1 MSKTLKTKRKILALL
16 KGKDMTIT
24 GLSAALGLSN
34 ATVSQHIEEL
44 SRAGTIE
51 RVENEH
57 FRKLKYYRIRE
68 TESPPIANYAKYLIA
83 TVIVLAVALE
93 FYFYSLTP
101 IPHQP
106 ANGAMAVRAGVNNST
121 YGQYAPGVIASE
133 AVPGSFP
140 ASVAN
145 VLNASGADGFN
156 FTQQMFVSNSS
167 SGCVLA
173 RISAC
178 DNNAPSQFACLNSG
192 YYQAYLGQRQAAF
205 SKQPQVCP
213 QYLLAGTLSCV
224 SSGGYCEVNLSN
236 YVNPGGPCM
245 DTNGQLC
252 GAGTPSEAWTFWGQT
267 GPFGLPLWEWAAI
280 LAALAIIAVVWAY
293 LSLRAK
299 GRAGR

>member
-1 MSKTLKTKRKILALL
+1 MSKTLETKRKILALL

-156 FTQQMFVSNSS
+156 FTHRAPAIPPAAAYRRCRAPRSS
-167 SGCVLA
+167 RECPAAPVPA
-173 RISAC
+173 PAATSA
-178 DNNAPSQFACLNSG
+178 PPRRLSTPRRPPGRFALRTPRSM
-192 YYQAYLGQRQAAF
+192 
-205 SKQPQVCP
+205 
-213 QYLLAGTLSCV
+213 
-224 SSGGYCEVNLSN
+224 
-236 YVNPGGPCM
+236 PC
-245 DTNGQLC
+245 
-252 GAGTPSEAWTFWGQT
+252 
-267 GPFGLPLWEWAAI
+267 
-280 LAALAIIAVVWAY
+280 
-293 LSLRAK
+293 
-299 GRAGR
+299 